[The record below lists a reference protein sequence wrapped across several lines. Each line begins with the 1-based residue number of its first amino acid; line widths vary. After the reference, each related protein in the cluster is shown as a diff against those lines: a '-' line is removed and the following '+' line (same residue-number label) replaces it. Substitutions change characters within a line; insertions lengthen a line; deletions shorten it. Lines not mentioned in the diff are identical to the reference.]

1 MMIEW
6 FMTSDAEECH
16 LMPLVVEARDENND
30 ARAFQGNTRD
40 CCTECRSWTC
50 LCAVVF
56 AKLTIY
62 VGNVRCLA
70 VDAF

>member
-16 LMPLVVEARDENND
+16 LMPLIVEARDENND

-40 CCTECRSWTC
+40 CCTVQE
-50 LCAVVF
+50 LDLF
-56 AKLTIY
+56 
-62 VGNVRCLA
+62 VRRGFRQTH
-70 VDAF
+70 DIRG